1 MNTSFASSVQ
11 HSGRKNKYPAVKSA
25 LLLLLL
31 FFLVFRWWIVHQE
44 VGTELHFSRWRYTYI
59 HTYIYVHSRR
69 TRSFRIPFIG
79 RIKFVHGRNGLRFL
93 KLRWSTSV
101 MFSRVAEEGLPS
113 PFFFPHFP
121 PLSPNRTP
129 FSRVYVPPLYGG
141 ERGGRT
147 NVSFSRRK
155 AAACGELDRAANEA
169 SLGLVTLVGGW
180 SSG

>member
-25 LLLLLL
+25 LLLLL

-59 HTYIYVHSRR
+59 HIYIYVHSRR
-69 TRSFRIPFIG
+69 TRSFRIPCIG

-113 PFFFPHFP
+113 PFFSLISPLPLRIEP
-121 PLSPNRTP
+121 PFHVFTCPLFTGVNEEEGRTLA
-129 FSRVYVPPLYGG
+129 FH
-141 ERGGRT
+141 GGRRPHAG
-147 NVSFSRRK
+147 N
-155 AAACGELDRAANEA
+155 
-169 SLGLVTLVGGW
+169 
-180 SSG
+180 